1 MTLYDDSK
9 ARPRS
14 LSVRELS
21 PGVRPQSRLE
31 RDGTGGLSEAEL
43 LALVLGGDDGL
54 AVAYDILKDCGRVDY
69 LTRYDIEELGRLPG
83 VGKARAGRVLAAVE
97 LGRRVTRP
105 REYDILTSIHSPG
118 DAANLL
124 MPDMMHLRQEQLKVV
139 LMDTRNQ
146 VLGVRLI
153 YQGTQN
159 TIQVRVAEIIRPA
172 IVTSAAAIIVSHNH
186 PSGDPS
192 PSPEDIRISRL
203 LTSAGNDLG
212 IAVLDHIIIGNGRYV
227 SLRERGLMG
236 DDSTGKGY

>member
-1 MTLYDDSK
+1 MSTAYNSNA

-14 LSVRELS
+14 LSVRDLS
-21 PGVRPQSRLE
+21 PGTRPQSRLE

-69 LTRYDIEELGRLPG
+69 LTRYDVEELSRLPG
-83 VGKARAGRVLAAVE
+83 MGKARAGRVLAAVE

-105 REYDILTSIHSPG
+105 REYDILPTVQSPT

-139 LMDTRNQ
+139 LMDTRNR

-172 IVTSAAAIIVSHNH
+172 IVADAAAIIACHNH

-192 PSPEDIRISRL
+192 PSPEDVRMSHDLSR
-203 LTSAGNDLG
+203 AGDDLG
-212 IAVLDHIIIGNGRYV
+212 ISVLDHIIIGQGRYT
-227 SLRERGLMG
+227 SLRQRGLMG
-236 DDSTGKGY
+236 NSLGY